1 MTNLPYRQ
9 AMLIKHTAW
18 MNTRLLTR
26 GPRPEDERYAAVCGA
41 DAYAGRL
48 PELRDARP

>member
-18 MNTRLLTR
+18 MNTRLLAR
-26 GPRPEDERYAAVCGA
+26 GPRPEDERYVPLAGA
-41 DAYAGRL
+41 DAYAGRML
-48 PELRDARP
+48 ELRDARS